1 VKDGRILVVDDEPM
15 VRQSLGQ
22 FLGDEGYTVEE
33 AADGADALARVGEH
47 RPDVILLDLMMP
59 GMNGRQ
65 FLRALR
71 GDPRYADVPVVVMT
85 AVRGLTVQPAVLGAS
100 EVVEKPFDVDDLLNK
115 VALAIYRS
123 RGGTRGGRGA
133 AAEGDLTPPPAAAP
147 SAPMPAPSAP
157 RVASEPP
164 PAVAADAP
172 SEKGV
177 VLVVDHSR
185 TSLQRL
191 DALLSNRG
199 YTVVSLTR
207 ITPQLTRLARVLQPR
222 AILLDVIDAAEEEI
236 VESMRADRA
245 LDNIPIVVFARAD
258 RVGKGA
264 IRGPAPGSAPIDD
277 ELLRFLDRVS

>member
-1 VKDGRILVVDDEPM
+1 MKDGRILVVDDEPM

-71 GDPRYADVPVVVMT
+71 GDPRYVDVPVVVMT
-85 AVRGLTVQPAVLGAS
+85 AVRGLTVQPAALGAS
-100 EVVEKPFDVDDLLNK
+100 EVVEKPFNLEELLNK

-123 RGGTRGGRGA
+123 KNQQRPGPSDA
-133 AAEGDLTPPPAAAP
+133 PVLAPPAP
-147 SAPMPAPSAP
+147 VVVPTPT
-157 RVASEPP
+157 
-164 PAVAADAP
+164 
-172 SEKGV
+172 EKGV
-177 VLVVDHSR
+177 VLVVDRSR
-185 TSLQRL
+185 ASLQRL
-191 DALLSNRG
+191 DALLSTRG

-207 ITPQLTRLARVLQPR
+207 ITPQLPRLARALQPR
-222 AILLDVIDAAEEEI
+222 AILLDVIEADEDQI
-236 VESMRADRA
+236 VEAMRADHA
-245 LDNIPIVVFARAD
+245 LDDIPIVVFARTD
-258 RVGKGA
+258 RPRR
-264 IRGPAPGSAPIDD
+264 RGDNSSISGPIDE

>member
-1 VKDGRILVVDDEPM
+1 MKDGRILVVDDEPM

-123 RGGTRGGRGA
+123 RHHAPA
-133 AAEGDLTPPPAAAP
+133 APETPAPPPP
-147 SAPMPAPSAP
+147 VEEPARP
-157 RVASEPP
+157 
-164 PAVAADAP
+164 
-172 SEKGV
+172 EKGV
-177 VLVVDHSR
+177 VLVVDHNR
-185 TSLQRL
+185 GSLQRL
-191 DALLSNRG
+191 DALLSTRG
-199 YTVVSLTR
+199 YTVMSLTR
-207 ITPQLTRLARVLQPR
+207 ITPQLPRLARVLQPR
-222 AILLDVIDAAEEEI
+222 AVLLDIIDASEEEI
-236 VESMRADRA
+236 VDAMRADHA
-245 LDNIPIVVFARAD
+245 LDEIPIVVFARAE
-258 RVGKGA
+258 RVHKG
-264 IRGPAPGSAPIDD
+264 PGRSTSGPIDE

>member
-71 GDPRYADVPVVVMT
+71 SDPRYAELPVVVMT

-123 RGGTRGGRGA
+123 RHHHPTDPPVA
-133 AAEGDLTPPPAAAP
+133 APPPPVEA
-147 SAPMPAPSAP
+147 
-157 RVASEPP
+157 PP
-164 PAVAADAP
+164 PT
-172 SEKGV
+172 EKGV

-185 TSLQRL
+185 ASLQRL

-207 ITPQLTRLARVLQPR
+207 ITPQLPRLARVLQPR
-222 AILLDVIDAAEEEI
+222 AILLDVIDATEEEI
-236 VESMRADRA
+236 VEAMRADRA
-245 LDNIPIVVFARAD
+245 LDNIPLVVFARAD
-258 RVGKGA
+258 RVA
-264 IRGPAPGSAPIDD
+264 AAGSAIGKPALRAAISGPIDD
-277 ELLRFLDRVS
+277 ELLRFLDRVG

>member
-1 VKDGRILVVDDEPM
+1 MKDGRILVVDDEPM

-33 AADGADALARVGEH
+33 AADGADALARVVEH

-65 FLRALR
+65 FLAALR
-71 GDPRYADVPVVVMT
+71 GDPRYTDVPVVVMT
-85 AVRGLTVQPAVLGAS
+85 AVRGLTVQPAALGAS

-123 RGGTRGGRGA
+123 RKQGPEPA
-133 AAEGDLTPPPAAAP
+133 VETPEPRPVVE
-147 SAPMPAPSAP
+147 PAPT
-157 RVASEPP
+157 
-164 PAVAADAP
+164 
-172 SEKGV
+172 EKGV

-191 DALLSNRG
+191 DALLSTRG

-207 ITPQLTRLARVLQPR
+207 ITPQLPRLARVLEPR
-222 AILLDVIDAAEEEI
+222 AVLLDVIEADEAEI
-236 VESMRADRA
+236 VEAMRADRA
-245 LDNIPIVVFARAD
+245 LDNIPIVVFKRTERARP
-258 RVGKGA
+258 R
-264 IRGPAPGSAPIDD
+264 APGDNSSISGPIDD

>member
-47 RPDVILLDLMMP
+47 LPDVILLDLMMP

-71 GDPRYADVPVVVMT
+71 DNPRYADLPVVVMT
-85 AVRGLTVQPAVLGAS
+85 AVRGLTVQPAAMGAS

-123 RGGTRGGRGA
+123 RQQRQRPTDPIVIA
-133 AAEGDLTPPPAAAP
+133 
-147 SAPMPAPSAP
+147 
-157 RVASEPP
+157 EPP
-164 PAVAADAP
+164 PPVATPAR

-177 VLVVDHSR
+177 VLVVDRSR

-207 ITPQLTRLARVLQPR
+207 ITLQLPRLARVLQPR
-222 AILLDVIDAAEEEI
+222 AILLDLIEGDKEDQI
-236 VESMRADRA
+236 VEAMRSDRA
-245 LDNIPIVVFARAD
+245 LDSVPIVVFARTE
-258 RVGKGA
+258 RSRP
-264 IRGPAPGSAPIDD
+264 RGSVSGPIDE
-277 ELLRFLDRVS
+277 ELLRFLDRVT

>member
-22 FLGDEGYTVEE
+22 FLGDEGYSVEE
-33 AADGADALARVGEH
+33 AADGADALARVGEQ

-71 GDPRYADVPVVVMT
+71 DDPRYADVPVVVMT
-85 AVRGLTVQPAVLGAS
+85 AVRGLTVQPAALGAS
-100 EVVEKPFDVDDLLNK
+100 EVVEKPFDIDDLLNK

-123 RGGTRGGRGA
+123 RQQRQRPT
-133 AAEGDLTPPPAAAP
+133 DPPE
-147 SAPMPAPSAP
+147 
-157 RVASEPP
+157 VIEPP
-164 PAVAADAP
+164 RPVETART
-172 SEKGV
+172 EKGV

-207 ITPQLTRLARVLQPR
+207 ITPQLPRLARVLQPR
-222 AILLDVIDAAEEEI
+222 AVLLDLIEGEKEDQI
-236 VESMRADRA
+236 VEAMRADRA
-245 LDNIPIVVFARAD
+245 LDSVPIVVFARTERSRPRTD
-258 RVGKGA
+258 T
-264 IRGPAPGSAPIDD
+264 GSISGPIDD

>member
-71 GDPRYADVPVVVMT
+71 DDPRYSDLPVVVMT
-85 AVRGLTVQPAVLGAS
+85 AVRGLTVQPAAMGAS

-123 RGGTRGGRGA
+123 RQQRQRPTDPIVV
-133 AAEGDLTPPPAAAP
+133 AEPEPVAAP
-147 SAPMPAPSAP
+147 A
-157 RVASEPP
+157 RN
-164 PAVAADAP
+164 
-172 SEKGV
+172 EKGV
-177 VLVVDHSR
+177 VLVVDRSR

-199 YTVVSLTR
+199 YTVVSMTR
-207 ITPQLTRLARVLQPR
+207 IDAMLPRLARVLQPR
-222 AILLDVIDAAEEEI
+222 AVLLDLIEGEKEDQIVAA
-236 VESMRADRA
+236 MRADRA
-245 LDNIPIVVFARAD
+245 LDAVPIVVFARTE
-258 RVGKGA
+258 RSRP
-264 IRGPAPGSAPIDD
+264 RGSVSGPIDE
-277 ELLRFLDRVS
+277 ELMRFLDRVS